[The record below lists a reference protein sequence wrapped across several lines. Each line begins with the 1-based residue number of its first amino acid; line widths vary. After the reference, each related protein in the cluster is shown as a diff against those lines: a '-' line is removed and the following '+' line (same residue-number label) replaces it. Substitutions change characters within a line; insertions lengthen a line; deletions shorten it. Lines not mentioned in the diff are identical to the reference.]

1 MSHAPSF
8 DDLLPR
14 LRARA
19 ADPARRTEFR
29 PTELGQTISS
39 LDLGGL
45 MSMGRSLA
53 DSLRGVVAANQ
64 EGRIDPAGHARALE
78 LERQI
83 TTPVDRPLPSPAT
96 EDEVVAAE
104 AALGVMLPP
113 ALRRSYREVA
123 NGGFGPA
130 EGLVSLGAMV
140 DAYRDLQRPGMLP
153 AGRAWPAGLLPV
165 VERDPGWDCVEA
177 ATGRIVAWDPE
188 DLTERA
194 GEERFR
200 RSFGEA
206 FPSVEAWLADW
217 LGSETHEER
226 SARMMADLMSPESQ
240 ARQANEARAAIA
252 RMSPDERR
260 AMGLPDVG
268 WERVVW
274 GGVGWVEP
282 DEEDAGPGA

>member
-1 MSHAPSF
+1 
-8 DDLLPR
+8 
-14 LRARA
+14 
-19 ADPARRTEFR
+19 
-29 PTELGQTISS
+29 
-39 LDLGGL
+39 

-53 DSLRGVVAANQ
+53 DSLRGVVAANH